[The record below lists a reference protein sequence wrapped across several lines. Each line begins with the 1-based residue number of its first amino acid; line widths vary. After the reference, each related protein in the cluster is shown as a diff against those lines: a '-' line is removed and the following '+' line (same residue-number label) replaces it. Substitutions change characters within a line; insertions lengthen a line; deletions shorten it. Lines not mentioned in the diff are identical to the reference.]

1 LLDHIHASQRFP
13 RVQDCVS
20 YGRLGTG
27 AQASAGKRDGTSGH
41 KSGPA
46 SRQWAFSAAA
56 VLCLRQHAAAP
67 KRLARVA
74 KQHGTGKALTV

>member
-1 LLDHIHASQRFP
+1 ML
-13 RVQDCVS
+13 
-20 YGRLGTG
+20 
-27 AQASAGKRDGTSGH
+27 ASASLGCRIVSLTAASARVRRHPLGKRDGTSGH